1 GRPARNGA
9 HVRVRDRDRGEAGLG
24 LQPGTE
30 RRAPGHSAGRGL
42 SEGRDA
48 RRGPPLCGA
57 ERALGRCPEAR
68 RRRGLPRLPP
78 GDRGAGAGAF
88 EGVAGDG
95 ELAIGASG
103 GGRHEIAPL
112 GAVGPRRDELKRG
125 IGALVAD
132 GSTALYASARAGV
145 TFLRSRADDSRINA
159 VLLLTDGK
167 NEDADRDLD
176 GLLAS
181 LRTEDETARVRVFTI
196 GYGDDADRTTLQKIA
211 EASRA
216 AFYDAS
222 KPATIDRVFRD
233 VVSNF

>member
-1 GRPARNGA
+1 MVLDVSGSM
-9 HVRVRDRDRGEAGLG
+9 AGTKIDLMK
-24 LQPGTE
+24 
-30 RRAPGHSAGRGL
+30 RAA
-42 SEGRDA
+42 
-48 RRGPPLCGA
+48 
-57 ERALGRCPEAR
+57 
-68 RRRGLPRLPP
+68 
-78 GDRGAGAGAF
+78 AGAI
-88 EGVAGDG
+88 DG
-95 ELAIGASG
+95 FAADDELAIWAFSG
-103 GGRHEIAPL
+103 GRQEVAPL

-125 IGALVAD
+125 IGTLVAD

>member
-1 GRPARNGA
+1 MPRSATPPRASSPTS
-9 HVRVRDRDRGEAGLG
+9 RG
-24 LQPGTE
+24 Q
-30 RRAPGHSAGRGL
+30 
-42 SEGRDA
+42 
-48 RRGPPLCGA
+48 
-57 ERALGRCPEAR
+57 R
-68 RRRGLPRLPP
+68 RRRASAPP
-78 GDRGAGAGAF
+78 
-88 EGVAGDG
+88 
-95 ELAIGASG
+95 ASAT
-103 GGRHEIAPL
+103 RTA
-112 GAVGPRRDELKRG
+112 A
-125 IGALVAD
+125 AD